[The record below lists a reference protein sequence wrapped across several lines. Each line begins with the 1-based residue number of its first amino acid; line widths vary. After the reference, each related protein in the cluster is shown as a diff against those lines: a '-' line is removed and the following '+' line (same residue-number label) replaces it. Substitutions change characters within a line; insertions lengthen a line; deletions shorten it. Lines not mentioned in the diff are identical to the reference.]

1 METKKPSTEEDS
13 NSLVLDK
20 IEILANIGVDKMYTT
35 GDGVTIRKWEGEE
48 NTDLFIADINK
59 NNIVEE
65 EKELEESKSASID
78 NLENKVNPQE
88 VKDKNK
94 IDSKEL
100 YSVNLCKRKR
110 NRY

>member
-1 METKKPSTEEDS
+1 MAGKRSKYYEDS
-13 NSLVLDK
+13 SSQNLPTEDTNIVDTVKEDIIDNS
-20 IEILANIGVDKMYTT
+20 TS
-35 GDGVTIRKWEGEE
+35 EE
-48 NTDLFIADINK
+48 EDINK
-59 NNIVEE
+59 DNIVEE

-78 NLENKVNPQE
+78 NLENKVKPQE

>member
-1 METKKPSTEEDS
+1 MAGRRSKYYEDSSSTNLSTEDTNIVDTVKEDIID
-13 NSLVLDK
+13 NSTSV
-20 IEILANIGVDKMYTT
+20 
-35 GDGVTIRKWEGEE
+35 EE
-48 NTDLFIADINK
+48 DINK
-59 NNIVEE
+59 DNIVEE
-65 EKELEESKSASID
+65 EKVLEESKSASID

-94 IDSKEL
+94 INSKKL

>member
-1 METKKPSTEEDS
+1 MAGRRSKYYEDSSSKNLSTEDT
-13 NSLVLDK
+13 
-20 IEILANIGVDKMYTT
+20 NIVDT
-35 GDGVTIRKWEGEE
+35 VEE
-48 NTDLFIADINK
+48 NIIDNSTSEEEDINK
-59 NNIVEE
+59 DNIVEE
-65 EKELEESKSASID
+65 EKVLEESKSASID

>member
-1 METKKPSTEEDS
+1 MAGRRSKYYEDSSSTNLSTEDTNIVDTVKEDIID
-13 NSLVLDK
+13 NS
-20 IEILANIGVDKMYTT
+20 TS
-35 GDGVTIRKWEGEE
+35 EE
-48 NTDLFIADINK
+48 DINK
-59 NNIVEE
+59 DNIVVE

-88 VKDKNK
+88 IKDKNK
-94 IDSKEL
+94 IGSKEL

>member
-1 METKKPSTEEDS
+1 MAGRRSKYYEDSSSTNLSTEDTNIVDTVKEDIID
-13 NSLVLDK
+13 NSTSEK
-20 IEILANIGVDKMYTT
+20 E
-35 GDGVTIRKWEGEE
+35 
-48 NTDLFIADINK
+48 DINK
-59 NNIVEE
+59 DNIVEE
-65 EKELEESKSASID
+65 GKELEESKSASID

>member
-1 METKKPSTEEDS
+1 MAGRRSKYYEDSSSTNLSTEDTNIVDTVKEDIID
-13 NSLVLDK
+13 NSTSEK
-20 IEILANIGVDKMYTT
+20 E
-35 GDGVTIRKWEGEE
+35 
-48 NTDLFIADINK
+48 DINK
-59 NNIVEE
+59 DNIVER
-65 EKELEESKSASID
+65 ELEESKSASID

-94 IDSKEL
+94 IGSKEL

>member
-1 METKKPSTEEDS
+1 MAGRRSKYYEDSSSKNLSTEDTNIVDTVKEDIID
-13 NSLVLDK
+13 NS
-20 IEILANIGVDKMYTT
+20 TS
-35 GDGVTIRKWEGEE
+35 EE
-48 NTDLFIADINK
+48 EDINK
-59 NNIVEE
+59 DNIVEE
-65 EKELEESKSASID
+65 EKVLEESKSASID

>member
-1 METKKPSTEEDS
+1 MAGKRGKYYEDSSSKNFSTEDTSIVDTVKED
-13 NSLVLDK
+13 
-20 IEILANIGVDKMYTT
+20 I
-35 GDGVTIRKWEGEE
+35 
-48 NTDLFIADINK
+48 INK
-59 NNIVEE
+59 DNIVEK

-94 IDSKEL
+94 IGSKEL

>member
-1 METKKPSTEEDS
+1 MAGRRSKYYEDSSSTNLSTEDTNIVDTVEEDIID
-13 NSLVLDK
+13 NSTSV
-20 IEILANIGVDKMYTT
+20 
-35 GDGVTIRKWEGEE
+35 EE
-48 NTDLFIADINK
+48 DINK
-59 NNIVEE
+59 DNIVEE

>member
-1 METKKPSTEEDS
+1 MAGRRSKYYEDS
-13 NSLVLDK
+13 SSQNLPTEDT
-20 IEILANIGVDKMYTT
+20 NIVDTVK
-35 GDGVTIRKWEGEE
+35 EE
-48 NTDLFIADINK
+48 DINK
-59 NNIVEE
+59 DNIVEE
-65 EKELEESKSASID
+65 EKGLEESKSASID

>member
-1 METKKPSTEEDS
+1 MAGRRSKYYEDSSSTNLSTEDTNIVDTVKEDIID
-13 NSLVLDK
+13 NSTSGK
-20 IEILANIGVDKMYTT
+20 E
-35 GDGVTIRKWEGEE
+35 
-48 NTDLFIADINK
+48 DINK
-59 NNIVEE
+59 DNIVEE

>member
-1 METKKPSTEEDS
+1 MAGRRSKYYEDSSSINLSTEDTNIVDTVKEDIID
-13 NSLVLDK
+13 NSTSV
-20 IEILANIGVDKMYTT
+20 
-35 GDGVTIRKWEGEE
+35 EE
-48 NTDLFIADINK
+48 DINK
-59 NNIVEE
+59 DNIVEE
-65 EKELEESKSASID
+65 ERELEESKSASID

>member
-1 METKKPSTEEDS
+1 MAGKRSKYYEDS
-13 NSLVLDK
+13 SSQNLPTEDTNIVDTVKEDIIDNS
-20 IEILANIGVDKMYTT
+20 TS
-35 GDGVTIRKWEGEE
+35 EE
-48 NTDLFIADINK
+48 EDINK
-59 NNIVEE
+59 DNIVEG

-78 NLENKVNPQE
+78 NLENKVKPQE

>member
-1 METKKPSTEEDS
+1 MAGRRSKYYEDSSSTNLSTEDTNIVDTVKEDIID
-13 NSLVLDK
+13 NSTSEK
-20 IEILANIGVDKMYTT
+20 E
-35 GDGVTIRKWEGEE
+35 
-48 NTDLFIADINK
+48 DINK
-59 NNIVEE
+59 DNIVERG
-65 EKELEESKSASID
+65 LEESKSASID

-94 IDSKEL
+94 IGSKEL

>member
-1 METKKPSTEEDS
+1 MAGRRSKYYEDSSSKNLSTEDT
-13 NSLVLDK
+13 
-20 IEILANIGVDKMYTT
+20 NIVDT
-35 GDGVTIRKWEGEE
+35 VEE
-48 NTDLFIADINK
+48 NIIDNSTSEKEDINK
-59 NNIVEE
+59 DNIVEE

-94 IDSKEL
+94 INSKEL

>member
-1 METKKPSTEEDS
+1 MAGRRSKYYEDSSSKNLSTEDTNIVDTVKEDIID
-13 NSLVLDK
+13 NSTSV
-20 IEILANIGVDKMYTT
+20 
-35 GDGVTIRKWEGEE
+35 EE
-48 NTDLFIADINK
+48 DINK
-59 NNIVEE
+59 DNIVEE
-65 EKELEESKSASID
+65 EKVLEESKSASID

-94 IDSKEL
+94 IDGKEL

>member
-1 METKKPSTEEDS
+1 MAGRRSKYYEDSSSKNLSTEDTNIVDTVKEDIID
-13 NSLVLDK
+13 NSASK
-20 IEILANIGVDKMYTT
+20 
-35 GDGVTIRKWEGEE
+35 EE
-48 NTDLFIADINK
+48 DINK
-59 NNIVEE
+59 DNIVEE

>member
-1 METKKPSTEEDS
+1 MAGRRSKYYEDSSSTNLSTEDTNIVDTVKEDIID
-13 NSLVLDK
+13 NS
-20 IEILANIGVDKMYTT
+20 TS
-35 GDGVTIRKWEGEE
+35 EE
-48 NTDLFIADINK
+48 EDINK
-59 NNIVEE
+59 DNIVEE

>member
-1 METKKPSTEEDS
+1 MAGKRSKYYEDSSSKDLSTEDTS
-13 NSLVLDK
+13 
-20 IEILANIGVDKMYTT
+20 IVDTVK
-35 GDGVTIRKWEGEE
+35 E
-48 NTDLFIADINK
+48 DINK

-94 IDSKEL
+94 VNSKEL

>member
-1 METKKPSTEEDS
+1 MAGRRSKYYEDSSSKNLSTEDTNIVDTVEEDIID
-13 NSLVLDK
+13 NS
-20 IEILANIGVDKMYTT
+20 TS
-35 GDGVTIRKWEGEE
+35 EE
-48 NTDLFIADINK
+48 EDINK
-59 NNIVEE
+59 DNIVEE

>member
-1 METKKPSTEEDS
+1 MAGRRSKYYEDSSSTNLSTEDTNIVDTVKEDIID
-13 NSLVLDK
+13 NSTSEK
-20 IEILANIGVDKMYTT
+20 E
-35 GDGVTIRKWEGEE
+35 
-48 NTDLFIADINK
+48 DINK
-59 NNIVEE
+59 DNIVEE

>member
-1 METKKPSTEEDS
+1 MAGKKGKYYEDSSSKNLSTE
-13 NSLVLDK
+13 NT
-20 IEILANIGVDKMYTT
+20 NIVDNNASK
-35 GDGVTIRKWEGEE
+35 KE
-48 NTDLFIADINK
+48 DINK
-59 NNIVEE
+59 DNIVEE

-94 IDSKEL
+94 VNSKEL

>member
-1 METKKPSTEEDS
+1 MAGRRSKYYEDSSSKNLSTEDT
-13 NSLVLDK
+13 
-20 IEILANIGVDKMYTT
+20 NIVDT
-35 GDGVTIRKWEGEE
+35 VEE
-48 NTDLFIADINK
+48 NIIDNSTSEEEDINK
-59 NNIVEE
+59 DNIVEE

>member
-1 METKKPSTEEDS
+1 MAGRRSKYYEDSSSTNLSTEDTNIVDTVKEDIID
-13 NSLVLDK
+13 NSTSEK
-20 IEILANIGVDKMYTT
+20 E
-35 GDGVTIRKWEGEE
+35 
-48 NTDLFIADINK
+48 DINK
-59 NNIVEE
+59 DNIVEE
-65 EKELEESKSASID
+65 EKVLEESKSASID

>member
-1 METKKPSTEEDS
+1 MAGKKSKYYEDS
-13 NSLVLDK
+13 SSQNFLTEDTNIVNNTKEVDTVHEDIIDNSISEK
-20 IEILANIGVDKMYTT
+20 E
-35 GDGVTIRKWEGEE
+35 
-48 NTDLFIADINK
+48 DINRD
-59 NNIVEE
+59 NIVEE

-94 IDSKEL
+94 VNSKEL

>member
-1 METKKPSTEEDS
+1 MAGRRSKYYEDSSSTNLSTEDTNIVDTVREDIID
-13 NSLVLDK
+13 NSTSEK
-20 IEILANIGVDKMYTT
+20 E
-35 GDGVTIRKWEGEE
+35 
-48 NTDLFIADINK
+48 DINK
-59 NNIVEE
+59 DNIVEE

>member
-1 METKKPSTEEDS
+1 MAGRRSKYYEDSSSTNLSTEDTNIVDTVEEDIID
-13 NSLVLDK
+13 NS
-20 IEILANIGVDKMYTT
+20 TS
-35 GDGVTIRKWEGEE
+35 EE
-48 NTDLFIADINK
+48 EDINK
-59 NNIVEE
+59 DNIVEE

-94 IDSKEL
+94 IGSKEL

>member
-1 METKKPSTEEDS
+1 MAGRRSKYYEDSSSTNLSTEDTNIVDTVKEDIID
-13 NSLVLDK
+13 NSTSV
-20 IEILANIGVDKMYTT
+20 
-35 GDGVTIRKWEGEE
+35 EE
-48 NTDLFIADINK
+48 DINK
-59 NNIVEE
+59 DNIVEE

-94 IDSKEL
+94 IGSKEL

>member
-1 METKKPSTEEDS
+1 MAGRRSKYYEDS
-13 NSLVLDK
+13 SSQNLPTEDTNIVDTVKEDIIDNSTSEK
-20 IEILANIGVDKMYTT
+20 E
-35 GDGVTIRKWEGEE
+35 
-48 NTDLFIADINK
+48 DINK
-59 NNIVEE
+59 DNIVEE
-65 EKELEESKSASID
+65 ELEESKSASID

>member
-1 METKKPSTEEDS
+1 MAGRRSKYYEDSSSTNLSTEDTNIVDTVKEDIID
-13 NSLVLDK
+13 NS
-20 IEILANIGVDKMYTT
+20 TS
-35 GDGVTIRKWEGEE
+35 EE
-48 NTDLFIADINK
+48 EDINK
-59 NNIVEE
+59 DNIVEE

-94 IDSKEL
+94 IGSKEL

>member
-1 METKKPSTEEDS
+1 MAGRRSKYYEDSSSKNLSTEDTNIVDTVKEDIID
-13 NSLVLDK
+13 NSTSV
-20 IEILANIGVDKMYTT
+20 
-35 GDGVTIRKWEGEE
+35 EE
-48 NTDLFIADINK
+48 DINK
-59 NNIVEE
+59 ENIVEE
-65 EKELEESKSASID
+65 ERELEESKSASID

-94 IDSKEL
+94 IGSKEL

>member
-1 METKKPSTEEDS
+1 MAGRRSKYYEDSSSKNLSTE
-13 NSLVLDK
+13 NT
-20 IEILANIGVDKMYTT
+20 NIVDT
-35 GDGVTIRKWEGEE
+35 VEE
-48 NTDLFIADINK
+48 NIIDNSTSEEEDINK
-59 NNIVEE
+59 DNIVEE
-65 EKELEESKSASID
+65 EKVLEESKSASID

>member
-1 METKKPSTEEDS
+1 MAGRRSKYYEDS
-13 NSLVLDK
+13 SSNNLPTEDTNIVDTVKEDIIDNS
-20 IEILANIGVDKMYTT
+20 AS
-35 GDGVTIRKWEGEE
+35 EE
-48 NTDLFIADINK
+48 ADINK
-59 NNIVEE
+59 DNIVEE
-65 EKELEESKSASID
+65 ELEESKSASID

-94 IDSKEL
+94 IGSKEL

>member
-1 METKKPSTEEDS
+1 MAGRRSKYYEDSSSTNLSTEDTNIVDTVKEDIID
-13 NSLVLDK
+13 NSTSV
-20 IEILANIGVDKMYTT
+20 
-35 GDGVTIRKWEGEE
+35 EE
-48 NTDLFIADINK
+48 DINK
-59 NNIVEE
+59 DNIVKE

>member
-1 METKKPSTEEDS
+1 MAGRRSKYYEDSSSKNLSTE
-13 NSLVLDK
+13 NT
-20 IEILANIGVDKMYTT
+20 NIVDT
-35 GDGVTIRKWEGEE
+35 VEE
-48 NTDLFIADINK
+48 NIIDNSTTEEEDINK
-59 NNIVEE
+59 DNIVEE
-65 EKELEESKSASID
+65 EKVLEESKSASID

-94 IDSKEL
+94 IDGKEL

>member
-1 METKKPSTEEDS
+1 MAGRRSKYYEDSSSTNLSTEDTNIVDTVKEDIID
-13 NSLVLDK
+13 NSTSEK
-20 IEILANIGVDKMYTT
+20 E
-35 GDGVTIRKWEGEE
+35 
-48 NTDLFIADINK
+48 DINK
-59 NNIVEE
+59 DNIAEE